1 MSERKKKQIIIVK
14 QFKTIA
20 MGILVKTGV
29 FVFVFGDNREWDFE
43 GVCGGGWE
51 GQLGERKR

>member
-1 MSERKKKQIIIVK
+1 M
-14 QFKTIA
+14 
-20 MGILVKTGV
+20 KTGV